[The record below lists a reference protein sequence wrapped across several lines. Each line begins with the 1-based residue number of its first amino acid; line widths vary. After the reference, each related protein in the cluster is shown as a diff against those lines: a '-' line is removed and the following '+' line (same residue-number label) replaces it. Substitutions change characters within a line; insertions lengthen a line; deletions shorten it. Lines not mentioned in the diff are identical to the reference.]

1 MSLKSH
7 QLSKLKPSISVLMP
21 VYNADKHLHEAI
33 ESILTQTFSNFEF
46 IIINDGSTDKSESIL
61 QAYQKQDERIK
72 LISRRNKGLTASLNE
87 GLSYAQGQYIARMDA
102 DDIAFPERFAK
113 QVTFLENNPDH
124 VAVGCRMLVID
135 PEGMPIFTC
144 SKLTTHAEIDAAYM
158 AGQAGVIGHP
168 AVMIRHH
175 TLQSING
182 YREAMEPCEDRDLF
196 LRLAEVGKLANLPDI
211 LLKYRLHPKS
221 VGHTRR
227 LVQKQKGN
235 LATIEAHQRRG
246 LEPPILSDSSSE
258 PPKSISD
265 LHRQWT
271 WWALGSGNVATARKH
286 GILALTRQP
295 LAVESWKVFACAM
308 RGW

>member
-1 MSLKSH
+1 MPP
-7 QLSKLKPSISVLMP
+7 QISVIMS
-21 VYNADKHLHEAI
+21 VYNGSRYLNESI
-33 ESILTQTFSNFEF
+33 ESIHNQTFTDWEF
-46 IIINDGSTDKSESIL
+46 IIINDGSTDNSESIL
-61 QAYQKQDERIK
+61 QAWQKRDERIK
-72 LISRRNKGLTASLNE
+72 LISRGHKGLTISLNE
-87 GLSYAQGQYIARMDA
+87 GLSYAQGEYIARMDA
-102 DDIAFPERFAK
+102 DDIALPDRFAK
-113 QVTFLENNPDH
+113 QVAFLDENPDH

-144 SKLTTHAEIDAAYM
+144 SKLTTHEEINTAYM
-158 AGQAGVIGHP
+158 AGQAGIIGHP
-168 AVMIRHH
+168 AVMIRGSVLH
-175 TLQSING
+175 SIGG
-182 YREAMEPCEDRDLF
+182 YREKFTYAQDRDLF
-196 LRLAEVGKLANLPDI
+196 LRLAEVGKLANLPDT
-211 LLKYRLHPKS
+211 LMKFRLYPTS

-227 LVQKQKGN
+227 SEQKQCAN

-286 GILALTRQP
+286 ALLALARQP
-295 LAVESWKVFACAM
+295 LAVESWKVFACAL